1 MCQVE
6 EEKELAFVKGVMANQ
21 DFIWECASKDT
32 TK

>member
-6 EEKELAFVKGVMANQ
+6 EQKQLTVMKDVMANQ
-21 DFIWECASKDT
+21 DFMWEYASKDT